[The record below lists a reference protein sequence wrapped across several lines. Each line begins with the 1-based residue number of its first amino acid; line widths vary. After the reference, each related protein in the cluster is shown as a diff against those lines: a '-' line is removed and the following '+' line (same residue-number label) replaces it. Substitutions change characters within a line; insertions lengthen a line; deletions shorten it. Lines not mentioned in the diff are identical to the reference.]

1 MTKKELT
8 EQDKKHIKIGK
19 EIRERLE
26 KERYEKIHDEL
37 LHPKTFIDRL
47 IDLTKGL
54 LIVFVVF
61 SVLFTVITIFF

>member
-37 LHPKTFIDRL
+37 LHPKH
-47 IDLTKGL
+47 
-54 LIVFVVF
+54 
-61 SVLFTVITIFF
+61 S